1 MKKIPTL
8 SFILLMAISSM
19 AAQDE
24 KAEVILE
31 EVSEKTRSYET
42 VSVDFIFSMDNE
54 EMEIHEQNEGSIQLK
69 GQKYMVNLPDIGV
82 KVYSD
87 GITVWNY
94 MEDGNQ
100 VTISSIDSESSELMN
115 PTSLFNIYEKDFK
128 SKYIG
133 EKTIEGEAF
142 YEIELYPDKEKHD
155 VSKVSLLIYK
165 SEMMLSAATLYGND
179 GNLYGIKVQNMKTDI
194 GLPDDY
200 FEFNPGEFNDIEI
213 IDFR

>member
-1 MKKIPTL
+1 MRKIVTL
-8 SFILLMAISSM
+8 SFVLLMTVFSL
-19 AAQDE
+19 AAQDR
-24 KAEVILE
+24 KAENILE
-31 EVSEKTRSYET
+31 EVSKKTRAYET

-54 EMEIHEQNEGSIQLK
+54 EMEIHEENEGSIQLK

-87 GITVWNY
+87 GVSVWNY

-100 VTISSIDSESSELMN
+100 VTISSIDAESNELMN
-115 PTSLFNIYEKDFK
+115 PSALFNIYEKDFK

-133 EKTIEGEAF
+133 EKNIEGETF
-142 YEIELYPDKEKHD
+142 HEIELFPGKEEQD
-155 VSKVSLLIYK
+155 VEKIRLLINK
-165 SEMMLSAATLYGND
+165 PEMMLSSATLYGKD
-179 GNLYGIKVQNMKTDI
+179 GNLYGIKMKNMQTNV

-200 FEFNPGEFNDIEI
+200 FDFDPGEYDDIEI